1 MLPFAM
7 LFAPLFQPPFV
18 PRFVPNWSATSASEA
33 GLRGLLLG
41 SGRYGR
47 LVSHAAFVLW
57 LGLVLS
63 LLSVPIQARAG
74 GASAPAAHGKGD
86 AHAKPAADPD
96 APEEEEE
103 DVAVVLRR
111 QDIPETADEIVRL
124 YLSRNEDLVR
134 LQGCRR
140 RPTGCTPGVQQAM
153 LIRLEQAKDL
163 MDALEQRARKRKDMR
178 AAMWRGRFAFEN
190 GVRMANSAIDVT
202 DPQHRDVVVH
212 MRSRARREFKIASD
226 WLSAPSAM
234 GDPDACWY
242 LGRVWGEG
250 LSGSRD
256 PDIAAKLFRCAAIGY
271 RVRGDLAAAVQS
283 FQRLTKLVDP
293 RHPMAAEVYARVWAD
308 DSRSAKGRSRGASS
322 EHH

>member
-1 MLPFAM
+1 MLGSV
-7 LFAPLFQPPFV
+7 LSRLAPA
-18 PRFVPNWSATSASEA
+18 ATIASFTGRYA
-33 GLRGLLLG
+33 GLLLLVVCLVMFCLPADVSAA
-41 SGRYGR
+41 SG
-47 LVSHAAFVLW
+47 AAVKSK
-57 LGLVLS
+57 VD
-63 LLSVPIQARAG
+63 
-74 GASAPAAHGKGD
+74 AHGKGE
-86 AHAKPAADPD
+86 AHGKANADSADPD
-96 APEEEEE
+96 APEPEEE
-103 DVAVVLRR
+103 DAAVVLRR
-111 QDIPETADEIVRL
+111 QEVPETADEIVRL
-124 YLSRNEDLVR
+124 YLARNEDLVR
-134 LQGCRR
+134 LQGCRQ
-140 RPTGCTPGVQQAM
+140 RPKGCTPGVQQAM
-153 LIRLEQAKDL
+153 LIRLEQAKEL

-250 LSGSRD
+250 LSGTRD

-308 DSRSAKGRSRGASS
+308 DSRSAKGRPHGSS
-322 EHH
+322 SDHH

>member
-1 MLPFAM
+1 MSRSAHHRVAQAAKIGLTASRFAGM
-7 LFAPLFQPPFV
+7 ALFV
-18 PRFVPNWSATSASEA
+18 MC
-33 GLRGLLLG
+33 
-41 SGRYGR
+41 
-47 LVSHAAFVLW
+47 
-57 LGLVLS
+57 LVL
-63 LLSVPIQARAG
+63 PCIPADAG
-74 GASAPAAHGKGD
+74 AAPSAQTAAKGD
-86 AHAKPAADPD
+86 AHGKVDGHGKASASAVDPD
-96 APEEEEE
+96 AAEAEEE
-103 DVAVVLRR
+103 DAAIVLRR
-111 QDIPETADEIVRL
+111 QEIPETADEIVRL
-124 YLSRNEDLVR
+124 YLARNEDLVR
-134 LQGCRR
+134 LQSCRK

-153 LIRLEQAKDL
+153 LIRLEQAKEL

-226 WLSAPSAM
+226 WLSAPSAL

-271 RVRGDLAAAVQS
+271 RIRGDLTAAVQS

-308 DSRSAKGRSRGASS
+308 DSRSAKGRSHGSS
-322 EHH
+322 SDHH

>member
-1 MLPFAM
+1 M
-7 LFAPLFQPPFV
+7 LFCLPADV
-18 PRFVPNWSATSASEA
+18 RAAS
-33 GLRGLLLG
+33 
-41 SGRYGR
+41 
-47 LVSHAAFVLW
+47 
-57 LGLVLS
+57 
-63 LLSVPIQARAG
+63 
-74 GASAPAAHGKGD
+74 GAVVKAKADAHGKGD
-86 AHAKPAADPD
+86 AHGKAGLDGADPD
-96 APEEEEE
+96 APPPDEE
-103 DVAVVLRR
+103 DAAVVFRR
-111 QDIPETADEIVRL
+111 QEVPDTADEIVRL
-124 YLSRNEDLVR
+124 YLARNEDLVR
-134 LQGCRR
+134 LQGCRQ
-140 RPTGCTPGVQQAM
+140 RPKGCTPGVQQAM
-153 LIRLEQAKDL
+153 LIRLEQAKEL

-226 WLSAPSAM
+226 WLSAPSAV

-250 LSGSRD
+250 LSGTRD

-308 DSRSAKGRSRGASS
+308 DSRSAKGRSHGSS
-322 EHH
+322 SDHH

>member
-1 MLPFAM
+1 MIGSALFAM
-7 LFAPLFQPPFV
+7 CLVLVCLPVDA
-18 PRFVPNWSATSASEA
+18 SATPSASA
-33 GLRGLLLG
+33 K
-41 SGRYGR
+41 SK
-47 LVSHAAFVLW
+47 
-57 LGLVLS
+57 
-63 LLSVPIQARAG
+63 G
-74 GASAPAAHGKGD
+74 GAHGKADPHG
-86 AHAKPAADPD
+86 AAAEDSVDPD
-96 APEEEEE
+96 APEAEEE
-103 DVAVVLRR
+103 DAAVVLRR
-111 QDIPETADEIVRL
+111 QEIPETADEIVRL
-124 YLSRNEDLVR
+124 YLARNEDLVR
-134 LQGCRR
+134 LQACRT
-140 RPTGCTPGVQQAM
+140 RPTGCTTGVQQAM
-153 LIRLEQAKDL
+153 LIRLEQAKEL

-202 DPQHRDVVVH
+202 DPQHRDIVVH
-212 MRSRARREFKIASD
+212 MRSRARREFKTASD
-226 WLSAPSAM
+226 WLSAPSAL

-308 DSRSAKGRSRGASS
+308 DSRSAKGRSHGSS
-322 EHH
+322 GDHH

>member
-1 MLPFAM
+1 MLPFV
-7 LFAPLFQPPFV
+7 LPFV
-18 PRFVPNWSATSASEA
+18 PPCASNRFAAVASLALRA
-33 GLRGLLLG
+33 GVRGLLNRAASSRSLAG
-41 SGRYGR
+41 
-47 LVSHAAFVLW
+47 HAALALLVGLF
-57 LGLVLS
+57 LGLLI
-63 LLSVPIQARAG
+63 VPIEARAG
-74 GASAPAAHGKGD
+74 GAAATASHGKGD
-86 AHAKPAADPD
+86 SHAKPAADHGDPD
-96 APEEEEE
+96 APAEEEE
-103 DVAVVLRR
+103 DAAVVLRR

-134 LQGCRR
+134 LQGCRQ
-140 RPTGCTPGVQQAM
+140 RPTGCTRGIQQAM
-153 LIRLEQAKDL
+153 LIRLEQAKEL

-190 GVRMANSAIDVT
+190 GVRMANAAIDVT
-202 DPQHRDVVVH
+202 DPQHRDVVVS

-283 FQRLTKLVDP
+283 FQKLTKLVDP

>member
-1 MLPFAM
+1 MLRSAQNRFATAATFASSGIRSGA
-7 LFAPLFQPPFV
+7 LF
-18 PRFVPNWSATSASEA
+18 
-33 GLRGLLLG
+33 
-41 SGRYGR
+41 
-47 LVSHAAFVLW
+47 LVVLC
-57 LGLVLS
+57 LVLVA
-63 LLSVPIQARAG
+63 LPVDAG
-74 GASAPAAHGKGD
+74 AASTTGAKPKGDGHGKVDGHGKADAHGKGGTD
-86 AHAKPAADPD
+86 PGDPD
-96 APEEEEE
+96 APEAEEE
-103 DVAVVLRR
+103 DAAVVLRR
-111 QDIPETADEIVRL
+111 QEIPETSDEIVRL
-124 YLSRNEDLVR
+124 YLARNDDLVR

-153 LIRLEQAKDL
+153 LIRLEQAKEL

-226 WLSAPSAM
+226 WLSAPSAV

-250 LSGSRD
+250 LSGTRD

-308 DSRSAKGRSRGASS
+308 DSRSAKGRSHGASGD
-322 EHH
+322 HH

>member
-1 MLPFAM
+1 LA
-7 LFAPLFQPPFV
+7 L
-18 PRFVPNWSATSASEA
+18 RA
-33 GLRGLLLG
+33 GVRGLLNRAASSRSLAG
-41 SGRYGR
+41 
-47 LVSHAAFVLW
+47 HAALALLVGMF
-57 LGLVLS
+57 LGLLI
-63 LLSVPIQARAG
+63 VPIEARAG
-74 GASAPAAHGKGD
+74 GAAATASHGKGD
-86 AHAKPAADPD
+86 SHAKPAADHGDAD
-96 APEEEEE
+96 APAEEEE
-103 DVAVVLRR
+103 DAAVVLRR

-134 LQGCRR
+134 LQGCRQ
-140 RPTGCTPGVQQAM
+140 RPTGCTRGIQQAM
-153 LIRLEQAKDL
+153 LIRLEQAKEL

-190 GVRMANSAIDVT
+190 GVRMANAAIDVT
-202 DPQHRDVVVH
+202 DPQHRDVVVS

-283 FQRLTKLVDP
+283 FQKLTKLVDP

>member
-1 MLPFAM
+1 MLPFA
-7 LFAPLFQPPFV
+7 LPFV
-18 PRFVPNWSATSASEA
+18 PNRFETVVTGATVAFDT
-33 GLRGLLLG
+33 GLRGVPSGRSSYRPLLAQAALALLLG
-41 SGRYGR
+41 
-47 LVSHAAFVLW
+47 LF
-57 LGLVLS
+57 LS
-63 LLSVPIQARAG
+63 LLIAPIEARAG
-74 GASAPAAHGKGD
+74 GTAAPSAHGKGD
-86 AHAKPAADPD
+86 AHAKQAADHGDPD

-103 DVAVVLRR
+103 DAAVVLR

-134 LQGCRR
+134 LQGCRQ
-140 RPTGCTPGVQQAM
+140 RPTGCTTGVQKAM

-283 FQRLTKLVDP
+283 FQQLTKLVDP

>member
-1 MLPFAM
+1 MLRSAPNRLAAAATAASSAGRFVGLA
-7 LFAPLFQPPFV
+7 LFA
-18 PRFVPNWSATSASEA
+18 
-33 GLRGLLLG
+33 
-41 SGRYGR
+41 
-47 LVSHAAFVLW
+47 VL
-57 LGLVLS
+57 LVLS
-63 LLSVPIQARAG
+63 CMPVDAVAT
-74 GASAPAAHGKGD
+74 ASAAVKAKGD
-86 AHAKPAADPD
+86 AHGKADAHGADSADPD
-96 APEEEEE
+96 APEAEEE
-103 DVAVVLRR
+103 DAAVVLRR
-111 QDIPETADEIVRL
+111 QEIPETADEIVRL
-124 YLSRNEDLVR
+124 YLARNEDLVR
-134 LQGCRR
+134 LQGCRQ

-153 LIRLEQAKDL
+153 LIRLEQAKEL

-212 MRSRARREFKIASD
+212 MRSRARREFNIASD

-256 PDIAAKLFRCAAIGY
+256 PEIAAKLFRCAAIGY

-308 DSRSAKGRSRGASS
+308 DSRSSKKGRAHGSS
-322 EHH
+322 GDHH

>member
-1 MLPFAM
+1 MLRFAQNRLATQATRALSAGRIVGSALFSICLM
-7 LFAPLFQPPFV
+7 LSGLTVDA
-18 PRFVPNWSATSASEA
+18 SATPSA
-33 GLRGLLLG
+33 
-41 SGRYGR
+41 
-47 LVSHAAFVLW
+47 AAK
-57 LGLVLS
+57 S
-63 LLSVPIQARAG
+63 
-74 GASAPAAHGKGD
+74 KGD
-86 AHAKPAADPD
+86 AHGKADPHSAESADPD
-96 APEEEEE
+96 APEAEEE
-103 DVAVVLRR
+103 DAAVVLRR
-111 QDIPETADEIVRL
+111 QEIPETADEIVRL
-124 YLSRNEDLVR
+124 YLARNEDLVR
-134 LQGCRR
+134 LQACRT
-140 RPTGCTPGVQQAM
+140 RPTGCTTGVQQAM
-153 LIRLEQAKDL
+153 LIRLEQAKEL

-202 DPQHRDVVVH
+202 DPQHRDIVVH

-226 WLSAPSAM
+226 WLSAPSAL

-293 RHPMAAEVYARVWAD
+293 RHPMAAEVYARVWAN
-308 DSRSAKGRSRGASS
+308 DSRSAKGRSHGSS
-322 EHH
+322 GDHH

>member
-1 MLPFAM
+1 MLRSVLSRLAPAATIASFVGRYAGLP
-7 LFAPLFQPPFV
+7 LFAIC
-18 PRFVPNWSATSASEA
+18 
-33 GLRGLLLG
+33 
-41 SGRYGR
+41 
-47 LVSHAAFVLW
+47 
-57 LGLVLS
+57 LVLS
-63 LLSVPIQARAG
+63 FLPSDARPAS
-74 GASAPAAHGKGD
+74 GAVVKAKVDAHGKGD
-86 AHAKPAADPD
+86 AHGKAGANAADPD
-96 APEEEEE
+96 APEPEEE
-103 DVAVVLRR
+103 DAAVVLRR
-111 QDIPETADEIVRL
+111 QEVPDTADEIVRL

-134 LQGCRR
+134 LQGCRQ

-153 LIRLEQAKDL
+153 LIRLEQAKEL
-163 MDALEQRARKRKDMR
+163 M
-178 AAMWRGRFAFEN
+178 
-190 GVRMANSAIDVT
+190 VRMANSAIDVT

-212 MRSRARREFKIASD
+212 MRSRARREFKISSD

-250 LSGSRD
+250 LSGTRD

-308 DSRSAKGRSRGASS
+308 DSRSAKGRSHGSS
-322 EHH
+322 GDHH